1 VDYPRAGAHYP
12 RSTGEFLAWFGTD
25 EDCLDYLEWLRWPG
39 GFACPHC
46 GHAGGW
52 RLADG
57 RVECGGCSR
66 RTSVTA
72 GTIFDK
78 TRTPLTVWFHA
89 CWLFATAKDGVS
101 AQQLQRA
108 LEIGSYHT
116 AWAMLHRLRSALVR
130 PGRDR
135 LAGTVE
141 VDETFIGGEEHGLRG
156 GRQRGKKVLAGIAV
170 EISEPKGIGRC
181 RMAVLADA
189 SAASLRPFV
198 AGNVEPGS
206 RVITD
211 GWVGYNRLASWGYDH
226 ERRDQEAAARRGED
240 PGALLPAVH
249 RVSSLCKRWLLGTH
263 QGRVDP
269 AHLQAYLNEFAFR
282 FNRRHSRSR
291 GLVFYRVLDLAAG
304 HDPVRY
310 HDILATRKPRS
321 VPPLRRGAGH
331 PPSLDRPAAGRP
343 WRTAEMQLQFPLRLT
358 AYPGPDI
365 HGVRTHWTRGFMAF
379 PGSGTGLLR
388 LAVGDELPGGAG
400 LQAPGRGRESGQH
413 EQQERDDV
421 HAGAVQADASD
432 GEQLG
437 VDQVEHEADADHQ
450 RRYPDEVDLAPG
462 RPPRPRAHDGHAE
475 HEEGQPEYCD
485 RDPEHV
491 GLRARGHL
499 GAVHQARFRAAGQ
512 RRLGE
517 VSDGQVDRH
526 AQPGQGQH
534 EGGDLQPGCG
544 AALRGLVPDLD
555 RPRPACGRTVPRLIT
570 VPGRGAGGLRAAA
583 GLCGSAAGR
592 ARVLDRGAAAGP
604 VPGRAAPSAGLS
616 CGPGVAGPA

>member
-1 VDYPRAGAHYP
+1 VEYPRAGAHYP
-12 RSTGEFLAWFGTD
+12 RSTGEFLAWFRTD

-89 CWLFATAKDGVS
+89 CWLFATAKDGIS
-101 AQQLQRA
+101 AQHLQRA

-156 GRQRGKKVLAGIAV
+156 GRQPGKKVLTGIAV

-211 GWVGYNRLASWGYDH
+211 GWVGYNGLAGRGYDH
-226 ERRDQEAAARRGED
+226 ERRNQKAAARRGED
-240 PGALLPAVH
+240 PGDLLPAVH
-249 RVSSLCKRWLLGTH
+249 RISSLCKRWLLGTH
-263 QGRVDP
+263 QGSVDP
-269 AHLQAYLNEFAFR
+269 AHLPAYLNEFVFR

-291 GLVFYRVLDLAAG
+291 GLVFYRVLELAAG
-304 HDPVRY
+304 HDPLRY
-310 HDILATRKPRS
+310 DDILATRKPRS
-321 VPPLRRGAGH
+321 QPPQRRGTGH
-331 PPSLDRPAAGRP
+331 PPTLDRPAAARP
-343 WRTAEMQLQFPLRLT
+343 WRTAEMQLPFPLRLS
-358 AYPGPDI
+358 AYPGLDF
-365 HGVRTHWTRGFMAF
+365 HFARTA
-379 PGSGTGLLR
+379 
-388 LAVGDELPGGAG
+388 
-400 LQAPGRGRESGQH
+400 
-413 EQQERDDV
+413 
-421 HAGAVQADASD
+421 
-432 GEQLG
+432 
-437 VDQVEHEADADHQ
+437 
-450 RRYPDEVDLAPG
+450 
-462 RPPRPRAHDGHAE
+462 
-475 HEEGQPEYCD
+475 
-485 RDPEHV
+485 
-491 GLRARGHL
+491 
-499 GAVHQARFRAAGQ
+499 
-512 RRLGE
+512 
-517 VSDGQVDRH
+517 
-526 AQPGQGQH
+526 
-534 EGGDLQPGCG
+534 
-544 AALRGLVPDLD
+544 
-555 RPRPACGRTVPRLIT
+555 
-570 VPGRGAGGLRAAA
+570 
-583 GLCGSAAGR
+583 
-592 ARVLDRGAAAGP
+592 
-604 VPGRAAPSAGLS
+604 
-616 CGPGVAGPA
+616 